1 MVSYSWVLSIKRQR
15 CVPLHAFCCTRGELL
30 GPPNKKGG
38 RTMVTYYELIQI
50 GLQVGLLTVGIIGL
64 VLQLIELDRKHRR

>member
-1 MVSYSWVLSIKRQR
+1 
-15 CVPLHAFCCTRGELL
+15 
-30 GPPNKKGG
+30 
-38 RTMVTYYELIQI
+38 MVTYYELIQI